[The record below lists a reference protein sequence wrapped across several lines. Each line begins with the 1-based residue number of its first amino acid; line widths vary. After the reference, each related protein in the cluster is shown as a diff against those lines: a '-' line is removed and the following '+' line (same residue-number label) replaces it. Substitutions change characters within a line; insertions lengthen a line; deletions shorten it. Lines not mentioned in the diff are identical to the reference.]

1 MPVVESRRWEG
12 AGTLPEVEIRQRV
25 CRGPECTI
33 VFYIC
38 RSCDRGQ
45 RYHNDVCRHQARLA
59 QRRKAN
65 REYQASH
72 AAKLDHAD
80 RQRAYTER
88 QRLKPKKVTGQGSKT
103 ADSSVTIDSALITTG
118 VVTKKPEQQ
127 APHAEPNP
135 FPVCQKASSGLV
147 SCIVCGRSALLA
159 APFPRSP

>member
-1 MPVVESRRWEG
+1 LSSPAFEK
-12 AGTLPEVEIRQRV
+12 
-25 CRGPECTI
+25 

-45 RYHNDVCRHQARLA
+45 HYHDDVCRHRARLA

-65 REYQASH
+65 QAYQACG

-88 QRLKPKKVTGQGSKT
+88 QRLKPKKVTGQGSET
-103 ADSSVTIDSALITTG
+103 AGSSFTIDSVLTSPG

-127 APHAEPNP
+127 ARQARHAEPNP

-147 SCIVCGRSALLA
+147 ACNKQQGCGRG
-159 APFPRSP
+159 APE